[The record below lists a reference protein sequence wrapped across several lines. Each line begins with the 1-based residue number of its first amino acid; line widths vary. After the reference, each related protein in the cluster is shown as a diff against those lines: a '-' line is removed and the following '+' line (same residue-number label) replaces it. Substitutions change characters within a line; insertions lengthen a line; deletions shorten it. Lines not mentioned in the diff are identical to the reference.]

1 MLSVDEQLSVR
12 YVGILIFLIH
22 VIVHFVFCL
31 LECWTRKISERFH
44 FAPFRLYNLAR
55 MNILEITF
63 FYERESILLVL
74 RYMVQNSIYVYVEIR
89 VAGCT
94 SFLRSN
100 QLFSPLYPIS
110 FSPLQCALFFMG
122 TIVICWNR
130 QGCLILLSAELPSL
144 VWERIGGP
152 CAYCLGL
159 VVSILGPNNAAHVSL
174 QVLYCLIE

>member
-1 MLSVDEQLSVR
+1 
-12 YVGILIFLIH
+12 
-22 VIVHFVFCL
+22 
-31 LECWTRKISERFH
+31 
-44 FAPFRLYNLAR
+44 
-55 MNILEITF
+55 
-63 FYERESILLVL
+63 
-74 RYMVQNSIYVYVEIR
+74 MVQNSIYVYVEIR
-89 VAGCT
+89 VTGCT
-94 SFLRSN
+94 SILRSN

-174 QVLYCLIE
+174 QVLYCLIEWQINESIRYLPDIIWNYQAWWSLHLRHYWLPLIIILSL